1 MLMPWEAIIRR
12 PRNEPL
18 GCRAEV
24 VRLIAAA
31 APAIEWVEDPPLL
44 DQIKDMPEHSLH
56 SLLPT
61 WPEETRAYFSQP
73 HLRGDYFEGDLS
85 IRLYGFEAEPLQGVH
100 VEVRGNGNP
109 LAVLAAI
116 CVGQGWVVI
125 DSNAGTPVD
134 LTAGAA
140 SGWEE
145 FRQYRDR
152 AIDIVHRSPNEDDPA

>member
-1 MLMPWEAIIRR
+1 MPWELLVRK
-12 PRNEPL
+12 PRDETL

-24 VRLIAAA
+24 VSCIAAA
-31 APAIEWVEDPPLL
+31 VPAIEWVEDPPLL
-44 DQIKDMPEHSLH
+44 DQIKDIPEHSLH

-73 HLRGDYFEGDLS
+73 HLRGDYFADDLS
-85 IRLYGFEAEPLQGVH
+85 IRLYGFEAEPLMGVH

-109 LAVLAAI
+109 LPVLAAI
-116 CVGQGWVVI
+116 CVVHGWVAI
-125 DSNAGTPVD
+125 DSDAGTPVD

-140 SGWEE
+140 PGWEQ

-152 AIDIVHRSPNEDDPA
+152 AIGIVHKSPDEVDPT